1 MGLADRDYM
10 RGPKAARGGAPPLL
24 IAALL
29 VLAAAIAYPSSRDW
43 LRTRL
48 SGGNKAEVFTYHP
61 LGLGGVASTQLG
73 SPYPAHDR
81 WRSFLPSPDFC
92 AGSTSASVSPSV
104 AEHAMICVL
113 NFARVRDGLKP
124 LPVSPL
130 LQRSSRLKALAI
142 VRCQQFSH
150 GPCGTDPHAVAD
162 KVGYPQ
168 VDWGENIF
176 AGSGPF
182 VPARLAGDGWLNSP
196 HHRENI
202 FAPRWTEQG
211 IALVVARD
219 FKGRKNV
226 AIWVSEFGA
235 R

>member
-10 RGPKAARGGAPPLL
+10 RAPKPARGGVPLLL

-29 VLAAAIAYPSSRDW
+29 VLAAAVAYPSSRDW

-48 SGGNKAEVFTYHP
+48 SGGNKAEVVTFGP
-61 LGLGGVASTQLG
+61 LGLGSFAPTRLG
-73 SPYPAHDR
+73 SPYPTHDR
-81 WRSFLPSPDFC
+81 WRAFLPSSDLC
-92 AGSTSASVSPSV
+92 AGSTSASVSPTV
-104 AEHAMICVL
+104 AEQAMVCVL

-150 GPCGTDPHAVAD
+150 GPCGVDPHSVAD

-168 VDWGENIF
+168 VDWGENIA
-176 AGSGPF
+176 AGSGPYA
-182 VPARLAGDGWLNSP
+182 PARVAGDGWLNSP
-196 HHRENI
+196 HHRENL
-202 FAPRWTEQG
+202 FDPHWTEQG
-211 IALVVARD
+211 IALVV
-219 FKGRKNV
+219 
-226 AIWVSEFGA
+226 
-235 R
+235 